1 MKTLVQHKLF
11 DWILFAVS
19 VLCVLMIAEKSEAAS
34 RLKDVVSI
42 KGVRENQLIGY
53 GLIVGLK
60 GTGDSKKEYT
70 GMSMSQMLRQMGVSV
85 QQDQIESKNVAAV
98 IVTATLPPFS
108 RIGQKVDVHASSIG
122 DAKSLAGGTLLMT
135 PLRGGDK
142 AVYAVAQGPVIVG
155 GFGDSSG
162 GSGSSKN
169 HPTAGILSSGAIVEK
184 EVAIDFSNRNA
195 VRLALHN
202 PDFTTAARVAKSVNR
217 ELGGVFAR
225 ARDSATVDVMVPYD
239 FEGGVVEMM
248 AQIERI
254 QIEADNRARVVINE
268 RTGTIVM
275 GDSVRLNTVAIA
287 HGNLTLEVKQKETT
301 TTKPFE
307 PTNPGTPGEGEG
319 QNTGVVTETVKENT
333 VVYGE
338 SGDKLISVPT
348 GATLGDVVKGLNSL
362 GVTPR
367 DLISILQALK
377 SQGAL
382 QAELEIL

>member
-1 MKTLVQHKLF
+1 MRSTNIAKNRIL
-11 DWILFAVS
+11 DWVLFAVS
-19 VLCVLMIAEKSEAAS
+19 VIGTLMIAERSEAS
-34 RLKDVVSI
+34 RIKDIVSI

-70 GMSMSQMLRQMGVSV
+70 GMSMSQMLRQLGVSV
-85 QQDQIESKNVAAV
+85 QQEQIESKNVAAV
-98 IVTATLPPFS
+98 IVTSTLPPFA
-108 RIGQKVDVHASSIG
+108 RVGQKVDVNVSSIG

-155 GFGDSSG
+155 GFGEG
-162 GSGSSKN
+162 GSSKN
-169 HPTAGILSSGAIVEK
+169 HPTAGILSGGALVEK

-254 QIEADNRARVVINE
+254 PVESDNKARVVVNE
-268 RTGTIVM
+268 RTGTVVM

-287 HGNLTLEVKQKETT
+287 HGNLTLEVREKETT

-307 PTNPGTPGEGEG
+307 PTNPSSGGANGEG
-319 QNTGVVTETVKENT
+319 QNDGGVVTETVKENS

-338 SGDKLISVPT
+338 SGDKLISVPS

>member
-1 MKTLVQHKLF
+1 MKKIASHRVVEWF
-11 DWILFAVS
+11 FFAF
-19 VLCVLMIAEKSEAAS
+19 CVACLMLLSERSDASS
-34 RLKDVVSI
+34 RLKDIVSI

-53 GLIVGLK
+53 GLVVGLK

-70 GMSMSQMLRQMGVSV
+70 GLSMSQMLRQMGVAV

-98 IVTATLPPFS
+98 IVTATLPPFA
-108 RIGQKVDVHASSIG
+108 RVGQKVDVNVASIG

-142 AVYAVAQGPVIVG
+142 AVYAVAQGPLLVG
-155 GFGDSSG
+155 GFGEG
-162 GSGSSKN
+162 GSSKN
-169 HPTAGILSSGAIVEK
+169 HPTAGILSSGALVEK
-184 EVAIDFSNRNA
+184 EVALDFSNRNA

-225 ARDSATVDVMVPYD
+225 ARDSGTVDVMVPYD
-239 FEGGVVEMM
+239 FEGGVVEMI
-248 AQIERI
+248 AQIERV
-254 QIEADNRARVVINE
+254 QIEADNRARVVVNE
-268 RTGTIVM
+268 RTGTVVM
-275 GDSVRLNTVAIA
+275 GESVRLNTVAIA
-287 HGNLTLEVKQKETT
+287 HGNLTLEVRQKEST

-307 PTNPGTPGEGEG
+307 PTNPSAGGPDGQG
-319 QNTGVVTETVKENT
+319 QNDGGVVTETVKENT

-338 SGDKLISVPT
+338 TGDKIISVPS

-382 QAELEIL
+382 QAELEII